1 MNWMTSGRH
10 RALYSQRGR
19 RRQMHFPSQVQRQRV
34 RPTSPVRSSQPARAR
49 DSATP
54 WYILQVGDD
63 DESQDIRVLEL
74 ERKDATRGAEVTT
87 DARAYE
93 TAVESSR
100 EVREGSDGARTSPT
114 QKRSRGD
121 VAQDGRSDTRC
132 IFTPIK
138 KARKYDQLPSA
149 AVQRAKRATGER
161 PPSSIASG
169 VDMLFFND
177 GEELPQKKRA
187 QHAKQNSAGSAP
199 SEICSDRFSQH
210 RSESG
215 DQKVQ
220 LRRQHCDD
228 KDMLSRHSSDGENS
242 SFYEPQTPYDGVSE
256 RDFKHLRA
264 TSSSYAGSDPGMAL
278 TNRES
283 ELFTSARDSIQ
294 EQIHEAPPLSPL
306 AASPLPFR
314 MSRAEGFDTV
324 TQLEQSNWKYGQLS
338 QPAQVHHHLR
348 RHPHHRKAALYWD
361 VHLQLGSP
369 VLSHEDLG
377 LGSPPNDICSSLV
390 NDQRPDM
397 RSLVISSPRSSM
409 GSEGHHS
416 ISDAFIPIDAK
427 ERIMAAANSQ
437 QLPGDAL
444 ACFQRPPI
452 EETRGMNSSDNITGK
467 KAMQRSWVMSSR
479 TKRIIEAVSVSKTS
493 AKEDLTHHSS
503 TKYQEMESVA
513 IYMYTLVQCYKIDE
527 SIRADSTTSP
537 VADAQLPSKPTSPS
551 TVMTVSKP
559 TACRREIIFSPKHA
573 K

>member
-34 RPTSPVRSSQPARAR
+34 RPTNPVRSSQPARAR

-199 SEICSDRFSQH
+199 SEICSDRFSPH

-314 MSRAEGFDTV
+314 MSRAEVLQSQRHSNT
-324 TQLEQSNWKYGQLS
+324 TRAEQLEIRTTFTASPGASPSPSTSTSSQGSIVLGRPPPGWQKRMFLS
-338 QPAQVHHHLR
+338 LKEENSAKP
-348 RHPHHRKAALYWD
+348 K
-361 VHLQLGSP
+361 LQLGSP

-452 EETRGMNSSDNITGK
+452 EETRGMNSSNNITGK

-527 SIRADSTTSP
+527 SIRFVCWTSSH
-537 VADAQLPSKPTSPS
+537 V
-551 TVMTVSKP
+551 
-559 TACRREIIFSPKHA
+559 F
-573 K
+573 